1 MAFDF
6 DKIKD
11 TLVSAGKE
19 VESMAKDVS
28 AVAKIKMDIHNKEVF
43 LENSMH
49 YWVKHFTMHI
59 KMKM

>member
-28 AVAKIKMDIHNKEVF
+28 AVAIDVLAVRK
-43 LENSMH
+43 
-49 YWVKHFTMHI
+49 
-59 KMKM
+59 